1 MCQAAP
7 GHESTLETSVK
18 AIKMIVTRKVQ
29 VDIIYFVNRICF
41 AKICENLYKY
51 CTVYYLSV
59 HDCTS
64 LVTNLSLLKD
74 LHSFQIDFCV

>member
-7 GHESTLETSVK
+7 GHESALETSVK

-29 VDIIYFVNRICF
+29 VHIIYFVNRICF
-41 AKICENLYKY
+41 VKICENLYN

-59 HDCTS
+59 HDHTS